1 MYNAYIDRWIKESV
15 MMHEAEKNIPT
26 DLQISKLV
34 EDYRSS
40 LVMHQY
46 EKTVVES
53 LLDTAVVEEE
63 LLRYYEA
70 NKSQYVLESTIVR
83 CHFIKVP
90 TTAPE
95 KAVQKME
102 KIWRERDRSDKE
114 FNQLL
119 DLCNQHAAT
128 FYLSDSIWYKLDLI
142 SQAMPSGAVN
152 ENVIRSNEVFQ
163 LENEDYYY
171 FLKILDIR
179 DKKEIAPLPYIRE
192 QAKRVI
198 LHQRKLALLEERHR
212 IQRKSQINNRN
223 WDG

>member
-1 MYNAYIDRWIKESV
+1 MHTIYAMVFSILAGMLSCNRSTVEDPMVAQVFDKRLYASEVRATIPAGINPEDSLLMYNAYIDRWIKESV

-53 LLDTAVVEEE
+53 LLDTAVAEEE
-63 LLRYYEA
+63 LLQYYEA

-90 TTAPE
+90 TAAPE

-102 KIWRERDRSDKE
+102 KIWRERDRS
-114 FNQLL
+114 L
-119 DLCNQHAAT
+119 
-128 FYLSDSIWYKLDLI
+128 
-142 SQAMPSGAVN
+142 
-152 ENVIRSNEVFQ
+152 
-163 LENEDYYY
+163 
-171 FLKILDIR
+171 
-179 DKKEIAPLPYIRE
+179 
-192 QAKRVI
+192 
-198 LHQRKLALLEERHR
+198 
-212 IQRKSQINNRN
+212 
-223 WDG
+223 